1 MIKIK
6 LNKKQTVPVELGPVT
21 FEVDATD
28 SGLDRIKKVF
38 LSAQKKIAEIDDN
51 ATFEQ
56 VMVIIEPIMDEAFEA
71 GVFRKVYDY
80 TGSMAITMG
89 AFAQAIDGV
98 HTEMNKRSGLDKYI
112 K

>member
-6 LNKKQTVPVELGPVT
+6 LNNKQTVPVELGPVT

-28 SGLDRIKKVF
+28 SGLDRIKKSI
-38 LSAQKKIAEIDDN
+38 LRCSKKIAEIDDN

-71 GVFRKVYDY
+71 G
-80 TGSMAITMG
+80 
-89 AFAQAIDGV
+89 AF
-98 HTEMNKRSGLDKYI
+98 S
-112 K
+112 

>member
-6 LNKKQTVPVELGPVT
+6 LNNKQTVPVELGPVT

-38 LSAQKKIAEIDDN
+38 LGAQKKIAEIDDN

-56 VMVIIEPIMDEAFEA
+56 VMIIIEPIMDEAFEA